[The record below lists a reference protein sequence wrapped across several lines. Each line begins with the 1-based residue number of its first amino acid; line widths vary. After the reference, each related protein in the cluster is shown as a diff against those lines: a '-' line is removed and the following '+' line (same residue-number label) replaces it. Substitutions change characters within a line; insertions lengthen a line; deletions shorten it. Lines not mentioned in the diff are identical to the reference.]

1 MRVRLKHLHLA
12 RKQRSSR
19 TIFSLRSFL
28 IASRALLYRVAEK
41 MSSNFCFCRIGARG
55 ECTSGERTCVNA
67 YVRTYVRTDGCT
79 HAQADGRTKTRQT
92 DWPGARRAHVAPG
105 LCSLLAASWL
115 PPDARRSR
123 SPGSLLR
130 SPCAAARPYRYRRS
144 AG

>member
-67 YVRTYVRTDGCT
+67 YVRTYVRAHGWM
-79 HAQADGRTKTRQT
+79 HARAGGRAHEDKADRLAGRAA
-92 DWPGARRAHVAPG
+92 GARRTRT
-105 LCSLLAASWL
+105 LLSFSGQLAS
-115 PPDARRSR
+115 S
-123 SPGSLLR
+123 
-130 SPCAAARPYRYRRS
+130 
-144 AG
+144 